1 MPFADYLEQ
10 EWRPALGCTE
20 PACIAYAAALAAS
33 QASGRILGVR
43 LLCDPRMYKNCF
55 AVGIPH
61 SEHKTGLRWALA
73 IGALAPDPSAEL
85 EIFRQVTPAMVEAAG
100 RLIASGVIEAEV
112 APEWTSLHVDCTVRR
127 ADGVGRVAIEGDHTR
142 VALLER
148 DGVAARVDA
157 ETGCGETPDWRGE
170 LAGRSFGDLAVLAR
184 TATETDRRA
193 LRRGAEMNLAIAQHG
208 LSLLPKRFF
217 DLGDTGVA
225 SRAGRLVCA
234 GVYARMWGEDFC
246 VMSLAGSGNKGITCS
261 VPIWLWGES
270 IGASQERIDEALA
283 LACLVTSATTHRL
296 GSLSAVCGCANAAGV
311 GLAAG
316 LVALEGG
323 SPEQISL
330 AVTNMVGNIAGMVC
344 DGAKIG
350 CAMKTMTSVDAA
362 FRAAFLALSGVGI
375 PETDGIVGA
384 DGHASLLNLGR
395 VAVQGMAAMDAE
407 ILGIL
412 RSKMAHG
419 SGGQI

>member
-1 MPFADYLEQ
+1 
-10 EWRPALGCTE
+10 
-20 PACIAYAAALAAS
+20 
-33 QASGRILGVR
+33 
-43 LLCDPRMYKNCF
+43 
-55 AVGIPH
+55 
-61 SEHKTGLRWALA
+61 
-73 IGALAPDPSAEL
+73 
-85 EIFRQVTPAMVEAAG
+85 
-100 RLIASGVIEAEV
+100 
-112 APEWTSLHVDCTVRR
+112 
-127 ADGVGRVAIEGDHTR
+127 
-142 VALLER
+142 
-148 DGVAARVDA
+148 
-157 ETGCGETPDWRGE
+157 
-170 LAGRSFGDLAVLAR
+170 
-184 TATETDRRA
+184 
-193 LRRGAEMNLAIAQHG
+193 
-208 LSLLPKRFF
+208 
-217 DLGDTGVA
+217 
-225 SRAGRLVCA
+225 
-234 GVYARMWGEDFC
+234 
-246 VMSLAGSGNKGITCS
+246 

>member
-1 MPFADYLEQ
+1 MLFSDYLAH

-20 PACIAYAAALAAS
+20 PACIAYAASLAAS
-33 QASGRILGVR
+33 QAQGPIRDIR
-43 LLCDPRMYKNCF
+43 LVCDPRMYKNCF

-61 SEHKTGLRWALA
+61 TDHRTGILWALA
-73 IGALAPDPSAEL
+73 LGALMEDPSAQL
-85 EIFRQVTPAMVEAAG
+85 EVFRQVSPEAIEQAG
-100 RLIASGVIEAEV
+100 RLIDDRRVHAEV
-112 APEWTSLHVDCTVRR
+112 DAVQQSLHVDCIVIREGGSGR
-127 ADGVGRVAIEGDHTR
+127 AVIENDHTHVTR
-142 VALLER
+142 MER
-148 DGVAARVDA
+148 DGVARIHESSGEAP
-157 ETGCGETPDWRGE
+157 EGCDWRLRIAE
-170 LAGRSFGDLAVLAR
+170 RSFEGMMEFARSASDL
-184 TATETDRRA
+184 DRRA
-193 LRRGAEMNLAIAQHG
+193 LRRGAEMNLAIARHG

-234 GVYARMWGEDFC
+234 GVYARMWGEDYC

-261 VPIWLWGES
+261 TPIWLWGEA
-270 IGASQERIDEALA
+270 IDAPQERIDEALA

-296 GSLSAVCGCANAAGV
+296 GSLSAVCGCANAAGI

-316 LVALEGG
+316 LVYLEGG
-323 SPEQISL
+323 SAEQVSL

-362 FRAAFLALSGVGI
+362 FRAAFLALSGIGI

-384 DGHASLLNLGR
+384 DGHASLMNLGR
-395 VAVQGMAAMDAE
+395 IANQGMSAMDAE
-407 ILGIL
+407 VLDIL
-412 RSKMAHG
+412 RAKIGEPARRDA
-419 SGGQI
+419 